1 MLTTRLPSHPFVKY
15 SQGAPEVMALIPYGI
30 GYEGRD
36 PSGALG
42 QSHWLGGYGDWQSSL
57 KASKI

>member
-1 MLTTRLPSHPFVKY
+1 
-15 SQGAPEVMALIPYGI
+15 MALIPYGI

-57 KASKI
+57 KAS